1 MNCENCGIEHDGSYG
16 SGRFCGTKCSRG
28 FSTKAKRKEI
38 NEKVSKTFTI
48 KRINDI
54 GFHSN
59 ENSTVKKDKKRY
71 YCNYCG
77 SEKGLCNNP
86 NLCKKHKLIPSLE
99 KYFGFDVNV
108 LRFN

>member
-16 SGRFCGTKCSRG
+16 SGRFCCTKCSRG

-38 NEKVSKTFTI
+38 NEKVAKTFA
-48 KRINDI
+48 
-54 GFHSN
+54 
-59 ENSTVKKDKKRY
+59 EKDKKRY

-77 SEKGLCNNP
+77 SEKGLCKNP